1 MYSQAIAAVRN
12 DSKQTQSPPA
22 PAKVQLPMATSSK
35 PGKVPGYQTAEEE
48 KAALRRYEDAK
59 RAVDR
64 VQGPSEYP
72 SGAPGGSGP
81 EPISYDSLYPA
92 ASSGSA
98 AQSMAPPPLNEL
110 PPPFEAGP
118 PLTAPQQLSE
128 KERLRRAYEAQDAA
142 SLSRQTTATAMIPR
156 QASPAVPPASY
167 DTSPPPFSGPAYSSA
182 TAEKELLRRRFEAQD
197 AAVTTPS
204 PTPPQTPPAR
214 NGSVP
219 PARSGSLVST
229 APSLRSRPAPL
240 PPISDGSGQ
249 RVLSAAEEKALL
261 RAKYE
266 GYDSASSGEAPPPMY
281 LNGYVSALGSASSSG
296 APPSI
301 NSGLSYS
308 SSPRHASPPP
318 LMPRP
323 PQEYIKETQEEDARV
338 VRMTMNGAM
347 PRIAEDFSMSRKPSA
362 IAAAPNEWSLG
373 NLPPLPSKRD

>member
-22 PAKVQLPMATSSK
+22 PAKIQLPMATSSK

-72 SGAPGGSGP
+72 SGTPGGSGP

-92 ASSGSA
+92 PSSGSA

-142 SLSRQTTATAMIPR
+142 SLSRQTTATATTPR
-156 QASPAVPPASY
+156 QASPPAPPASY
-167 DTSPPPFSGPAYSSA
+167 DASPPPFSGPAYSSA

-197 AAVTTPS
+197 AAVA
-204 PTPPQTPPAR
+204 PQTPVR

-219 PARSGSLVST
+219 PNSTPARSGSLVST

-240 PPISDGSGQ
+240 PPIADGSGQ

-266 GYDSASSGEAPPPMY
+266 GLDSASSGEAPPPMY

-347 PRIAEDFSMSRKPSA
+347 PRIAEDGSISRKPSA
-362 IAAAPNEWSLG
+362 VAVAPNDWSIG
-373 NLPPLPSKRD
+373 NLPPLPSKRLGD